1 MKKAMVI
8 LWPAFLAAGVAEVLF
23 FTVYD
28 PAEFEGGRLA
38 AYSIGFFLFWL
49 IAAGSSALTCFL
61 EREAQDVNR
70 CPLTS
75 TERPVGCPK
84 REAP

>member
-23 FTVYD
+23 FTVFD
-28 PAEFEGGRLA
+28 PSEFGASRLA
-38 AYSIGFFLFWL
+38 AYSTGFFLFWAL
-49 IAAGSSALTCFL
+49 AAGSSALTCFL
-61 EREAQDVNR
+61 ERSAQEINR
-70 CPLTS
+70 CPLGPA
-75 TERPVGCPK
+75 ERPADCPK